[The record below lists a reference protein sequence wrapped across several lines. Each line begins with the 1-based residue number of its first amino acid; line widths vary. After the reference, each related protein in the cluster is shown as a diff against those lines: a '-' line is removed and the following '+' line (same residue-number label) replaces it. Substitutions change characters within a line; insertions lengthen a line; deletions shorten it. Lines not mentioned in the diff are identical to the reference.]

1 MDLSRV
7 SFARSLERK
16 RGIYTEQIYE
26 IIIFCFRWFDCLYT
40 SCLFFF
46 FFRMGNSFS
55 VDSFK
60 NAFTGLINWL
70 GEILTKVKDGIVK
83 FTRTIFQTIRDAV
96 SYAFET
102 LELRQKRAEAAS
114 TVNCQVRTLL

>member
-40 SCLFFF
+40 GCLFFF
-46 FFRMGNSFS
+46 FSEW
-55 VDSFK
+55 
-60 NAFTGLINWL
+60 A
-70 GEILTKVKDGIVK
+70 ILSAWT
-83 FTRTIFQTIRDAV
+83 V
-96 SYAFET
+96 SKMPSPA
-102 LELRQKRAEAAS
+102 
-114 TVNCQVRTLL
+114 

>member
-26 IIIFCFRWFDCLYT
+26 IIIFWFRWFDCLYT
-40 SCLFFF
+40 GCLF
-46 FFRMGNSFS
+46 FFRMGNNFS

-70 GEILTKVKDGIVK
+70 GEILTTVKDAVVN
-83 FTRTIFQTIRDAV
+83 FTRTIFQTIQDAV
-96 SYAFET
+96 LYAFET
-102 LELRQKRAEAAS
+102 QELRQKRAEAAS

>member
-40 SCLFFF
+40 GCLFFF
-46 FFRMGNSFS
+46 QNGQYLQRGQFRKCLHQLNQLARGNSHES
-55 VDSFK
+55 
-60 NAFTGLINWL
+60 
-70 GEILTKVKDGIVK
+70 
-83 FTRTIFQTIRDAV
+83 
-96 SYAFET
+96 
-102 LELRQKRAEAAS
+102 KRPY
-114 TVNCQVRTLL
+114 CQVYTHYFPDDTGCSIVCL